1 VVTAAGP
8 SLAATARE
16 RAEHVPLPPAL
27 QRPARISARDT
38 AYEQLRDWITL
49 GPLEP
54 GEPILDTEI
63 AELLGMSR
71 TPVREALLRL
81 AQDGLVETFPGRQTR
96 VAPLRLDRAPH
107 LFAIGGALDALA
119 AEQAA
124 PRLSAAELSGLAQT
138 LEQLGG
144 AGDPHDLQTLDERF
158 HAIYYQ
164 AAGNQPLVD
173 MLRGITLELRRFD
186 RAGFQDLAIMA
197 AANDEHAAI
206 LAAFR
211 DRDGAA
217 AARTARQNWV
227 RSWTRV
233 EPAFRA
239 RGR

>member
-1 VVTAAGP
+1 
-8 SLAATARE
+8 
-16 RAEHVPLPPAL
+16 VPLPHAL
-27 QRPARISARDT
+27 PRPARVSARDT

-81 AQDGLVETFPGRQTR
+81 AQEGLVETFPGRQTR

-119 AEQAA
+119 AEQAT
-124 PRLSAAELSGLAQT
+124 PRLTAGELSGLAQT
-138 LEQLGG
+138 LEQMGG
-144 AGDPHDLQTLDERF
+144 PENPHDLQTLDERF

-164 AAGNQPLVD
+164 AAANQPLVD
-173 MLRGITLELRRFD
+173 MLRGITIELRRLD
-186 RAGFQDLAIMA
+186 RAGFRDLAIMA
-197 AANDEHAAI
+197 EANDEHAAI

-211 DRDGAA
+211 NRDDTMAA
-217 AARTARQNWV
+217 TIARQNWV
-227 RSWTRV
+227 RSWARL
-233 EPAFRA
+233 EPVFRA

>member
-1 VVTAAGP
+1 MLQAGR
-8 SLAATARE
+8 RE
-16 RAEHVPLPPAL
+16 GRSKVPLPQTL

-81 AQDGLVETFPGRQTR
+81 AQEGLVETFPGKQTR

-119 AEQAA
+119 AQQATPQLTA
-124 PRLSAAELSGLAQT
+124 D
-138 LEQLGG
+138 QLGRL
-144 AGDPHDLQTLDERF
+144 AETLDQMCQRQESQDLQTLDEQF

-164 AAGNQPLVD
+164 AAGNEPLVD
-173 MLRGITLELRRFD
+173 MLRSITLELRRFD
-186 RAGFQDLAIMA
+186 RAGFQNTAITS
-197 AANDEHAAI
+197 AANEEHAAI
-206 LAAFR
+206 LAAFQAR
-211 DRDGAA
+211 DETAA
-217 AARTARQNWV
+217 AEIARQNWV
-227 RSWTRV
+227 RTWTRL
-233 EPAFRA
+233 EPVFRQA
-239 RGR
+239 

>member
-1 VVTAAGP
+1 M
-8 SLAATARE
+8 
-16 RAEHVPLPPAL
+16 PLPHTLP
-27 QRPARISARDT
+27 RPARVSARDT

-119 AEQAA
+119 AEQAT
-124 PRLSAAELSGLAQT
+124 PRLTAGELSGLAAT
-138 LEQLGG
+138 LEQMGG
-144 AGDPHDLQTLDERF
+144 PEKPQDLQTLDERF

-164 AAGNQPLVD
+164 ASGNQPLVD
-173 MLRGITLELRRFD
+173 MLQGITLELRRFD
-186 RAGFQDLAIMA
+186 RAGFRDLAIMA

-211 DRDGAA
+211 NRDDTA
-217 AARTARQNWV
+217 AARIARQNWV
-227 RSWTRV
+227 RSWARL
-233 EPAFRA
+233 EPVFRA
-239 RGR
+239 RGG

>member
-1 VVTAAGP
+1 M
-8 SLAATARE
+8 
-16 RAEHVPLPPAL
+16 PLPQTL
-27 QRPARISARDT
+27 HRPARISARDT

-81 AQDGLVETFPGRQTR
+81 AQEGLVETFPGKQTR

-119 AEQAA
+119 AQQATPQLTA
-124 PRLSAAELSGLAQT
+124 DELGRLTET
-138 LEQLGG
+138 LEQMC
-144 AGDPHDLQTLDERF
+144 APQEPQDLQTLDEGF

-164 AAGNQPLVD
+164 ASGNGPLVD
-173 MLRGITLELRRFD
+173 MLQGVTLELRRFD
-186 RAGFQDLAIMA
+186 RAGFRNLTIMT
-197 AANDEHAAI
+197 AANEEHAAI

-211 DRDGAA
+211 DRDETAA
-217 AARTARQNWV
+217 AEIARQNWV
-227 RSWTRV
+227 RSWARL
-233 EPAFRA
+233 EPVFQQA
-239 RGR
+239 